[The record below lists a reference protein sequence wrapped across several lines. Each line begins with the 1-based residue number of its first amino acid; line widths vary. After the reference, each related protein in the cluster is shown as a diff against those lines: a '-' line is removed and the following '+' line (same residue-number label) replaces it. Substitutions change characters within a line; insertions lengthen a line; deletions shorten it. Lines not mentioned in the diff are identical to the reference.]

1 MVGAVYTPK
10 SEIVP
15 TCGAPLGMLLTL
27 HTTDVSEACETV
39 AMKVRVAPNKIVPL
53 GGVTVTVISCG
64 GGAFTI
70 SPPARLQPAFPMTVD
85 PSTMANQHRNWSDE
99 VFCGKCLPVIVR
111 ERSRMVL
118 VIAGEGPGSGPTAAG
133 QDLN

>member
-1 MVGAVYTPK
+1 
-10 SEIVP
+10 
-15 TCGAPLGMLLTL
+15 MLLTL
-27 HTTDVSEACETV
+27 HITDVSEVCKTV
-39 AMKVRVAPNKIVPL
+39 AVKDRVAPNKIVPL

-70 SPPARLQPAFPMTVD
+70 PPPALLQPAFPITID
-85 PSTMANQHRNWSDE
+85 PSTMPNQHRNWSDE
-99 VFCGKCLPVIVR
+99 VFCDKCLPVIVR

-118 VIAGEGPGSGPTAAG
+118 VIAGEGPGSGPLAAG